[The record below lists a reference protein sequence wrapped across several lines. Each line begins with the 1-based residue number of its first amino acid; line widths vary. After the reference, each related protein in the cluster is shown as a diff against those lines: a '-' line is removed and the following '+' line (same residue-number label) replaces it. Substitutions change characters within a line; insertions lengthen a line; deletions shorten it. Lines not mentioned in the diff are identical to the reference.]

1 MTLRIALWLCALCAL
16 AACGAEKKSP
26 APATNA
32 APNSTRAHAWQ
43 DTPVVSSDG
52 GDSLPT
58 LAAVTEDTRAERVD
72 CGDLTVAGKPR
83 RAADAASAQA
93 AAACF
98 MSVFSICQPAVLTIR
113 ERDTGIIRQFSVEGE
128 RAHCVIRQALQ
139 PDANS
144 APAVV
149 ECASAN
155 VAAQQLAIRDCSHLG
170 DFILPL
176 GN

>member
-1 MTLRIALWLCALCAL
+1 MTLRIAFLLCALL
-16 AACGAEKKSP
+16 WLTACGAENNPP
-26 APATNA
+26 ALATNV
-32 APNSTRAHAWQ
+32 APNPTRANASP
-43 DTPVVSSDG
+43 DTPVISSDG
-52 GDSLPT
+52 SDTVPT
-58 LAAVTEDTRAERVD
+58 LAAVTADTRAERVD
-72 CGDLTVAGKPR
+72 CGDLTVAGKPL
-83 RAADAASAQA
+83 RAADAANAQA

-113 ERDTGIIRQFSVEGE
+113 EHDTGIIRQFSIEGDS
-128 RAHCVIRQALQ
+128 AHCVIRQALQ

-155 VAAQQLAIRDCSHLG
+155 VTEQRLTIRDCSHLG
-170 DFILPL
+170 DFILQL